1 MYWPLERLDGVEDVA
16 GVEPWDVG
24 GAADAAA
31 LAADSAL
38 RPTELATG
46 RVVEA
51 ALRYDELLLPVIP
64 VQVV

>member
-1 MYWPLERLDGVEDVA
+1 M
-16 GVEPWDVG
+16 G

-38 RPTELATG
+38 RPTELAAG